1 MKKDFL
7 IIFLLIL
14 AISSCERDDICI
26 DDVTPDFKISF
37 FDIEEPTES
46 KSISRLTITL
56 LDADIATL
64 SLSGDSIQLPIRND
78 IDTTKYSLTNQ
89 VNDTVILTDTITLI
103 YTREDVFV
111 GRSCGFKTIFNEV
124 QYENTNNWIQNF
136 EIVTEN
142 IKDENATH
150 VKISH

>member
-14 AISSCERDDICI
+14 TISSCERDDICI

-46 KSISRLTITL
+46 KSISRLSIKL
-56 LDADIATL
+56 LDTEVDTL
-64 SLSGDSIQLPIRND
+64 FLSGDSIQLPIRND
-78 IDTTKYSLTNQ
+78 IDTTRYSIANQ
-89 VNDTVILTDTITLI
+89 ISDTETLTDTITLI

-111 GRSCGFKTIFNEV
+111 GRACGFKTIFNEV
-124 QYENTNNWIQNF
+124 QYEHTNNWIANF

-142 IKDENATH
+142 IKDENAAH